1 MLRTVLQTFGRKNVR
16 QFASRM
22 PRVPPSQFF
31 PGFDPNLPP
40 VDFKYSGYQVT
51 TLPNGVRVASEDNLG
66 PGTTVGV
73 LIDTGS
79 RYEDPN
85 NSGISHFMERLAF
98 KSTKNRSAA
107 ELTNQL
113 TSLGGS
119 ARTMLSRE
127 HLMATVDCLRT
138 DAPDVVEICADIVRN
153 PAFLPED
160 FEDVQQYFEQEIELR
175 GKNSEQVMED
185 ACHRTAF
192 GGAGLGSPLNASHTT
207 LKKVNLGLLR
217 DWHSKFYVG
226 PRVIVAAAGMD
237 HQQLVQ
243 LAQTHFGSLPDSS
256 NRPVVKHV
264 SPYKGGFHQ
273 FQHLEHEW
281 GMTHLM
287 MGWEA
292 PHWNHDDLIPAC
304 VLQMMMGGG
313 GSFSSGGPGKGM
325 YSRMYLNVL
334 NRYNFVHHANT
345 HIYPYSDAGLFVM
358 YGQAPPDG
366 IPHLAR
372 VLGREAI
379 NMTQL
384 PTASELDRAKT
395 QLMSTIQMNMESRS
409 LQFEDMATQLLLTN
423 KRSSIEE
430 MTHRIRSITRES
442 LAEVARKIVS
452 APLTVVVSGENLQG
466 VPSMDYF
473 NGCVRK

>member
-1 MLRTVLQTFGRKNVR
+1 
-16 QFASRM
+16 
-22 PRVPPSQFF
+22 
-31 PGFDPNLPP
+31 
-40 VDFKYSGYQVT
+40 
-51 TLPNGVRVASEDNLG
+51 
-66 PGTTVGV
+66 
-73 LIDTGS
+73 
-79 RYEDPN
+79 
-85 NSGISHFMERLAF
+85 
-98 KSTKNRSAA
+98 
-107 ELTNQL
+107 
-113 TSLGGS
+113 
-119 ARTMLSRE
+119 
-127 HLMATVDCLRT
+127 
-138 DAPDVVEICADIVRN
+138 
-153 PAFLPED
+153 
-160 FEDVQQYFEQEIELR
+160 
-175 GKNSEQVMED
+175 
-185 ACHRTAF
+185 
-192 GGAGLGSPLNASHTT
+192 
-207 LKKVNLGLLR
+207 
-217 DWHSKFYVG
+217 
-226 PRVIVAAAGMD
+226 
-237 HQQLVQ
+237 
-243 LAQTHFGSLPDSS
+243 
-256 NRPVVKHV
+256 
-264 SPYKGGFHQ
+264 
-273 FQHLEHEW
+273 
-281 GMTHLM
+281 
-287 MGWEA
+287 
-292 PHWNHDDLIPAC
+292 
-304 VLQMMMGGG
+304 
-313 GSFSSGGPGKGM
+313 M